1 MLRCLIMH
9 VERRAL
15 ALIASVAVLT
25 GCGSSKNVAAPQG
38 ETAQTARPARPV
50 TLDDVKKTQDAQ
62 AQELARVAGEVKA
75 IDAQQAFLV
84 AELKSITEQL
94 AKLKTSVDDARS
106 AVEDMRRAT
115 PVTPA
120 PAPSATPA
128 PAPAP
133 AATPAPAPAPAP
145 AAAPSP
151 APPRAPLPPP
161 GPRGG
166 GAGAAVP
173 ARNPDADRM
182 FSAALAKLRAGEGG
196 QAALEFTEFVTQ
208 FPNHP
213 QAAAAQN
220 WIGEAYY
227 RQRDYRQATAEFQK
241 TVDHYTQTAEVAEAL
256 LKIGLCRRA
265 LGDAAAARAAWEQL
279 VKQYPKSEAAAQARG
294 FLAGRSNGGS
304 RTR

>member
-1 MLRCLIMH
+1 MLRCLIMR
-9 VERRAL
+9 VDLRAL
-15 ALIASVAVLT
+15 TLIASVAALT
-25 GCGSSKNVAAPQG
+25 GCSSGKNVAAPQG
-38 ETAQTARPARPV
+38 EAAQPARPARPV

-62 AQELARVAGEVKA
+62 AQDLARLAGEVKA

-115 PVTPA
+115 PVA
-120 PAPSATPA
+120 PTPA
-128 PAPAP
+128 PAPAD
-133 AATPAPAPAPAP
+133 
-145 AAAPSP
+145 APSP
-151 APPRAPLPPP
+151 AAPPSPAPQRAPLPPP
-161 GPRGG
+161 ASRGG

-173 ARNPDADRM
+173 VRNPDADRM
-182 FSAALAKLRAGEGG
+182 FGAALAKLRAGEGG

-227 RQRDYRQATAEFQK
+227 RQRDYRQAIAEFQK
-241 TVDHYTQTAEVAEAL
+241 TVDNYTQTAEVAEAL
-256 LKIGLCRRA
+256 LKIGLCKRA
-265 LGDAAAARAAWEQL
+265 LGDAAAARAAWAQL
-279 VKQYPKSEAAAQARG
+279 VKRYPKSEAAAQARG
-294 FLAGRSNGGS
+294 FLAGRPNGGS